1 MQCRQRGL
9 ILALLYFAEVVS
21 SHIIFFATNYNV
33 PSQAVDVK
41 IAGIE
46 APIALVILLYL
57 WIRSRLL
64 LGRIFA

>member
-1 MQCRQRGL
+1 
-9 ILALLYFAEVVS
+9 VS